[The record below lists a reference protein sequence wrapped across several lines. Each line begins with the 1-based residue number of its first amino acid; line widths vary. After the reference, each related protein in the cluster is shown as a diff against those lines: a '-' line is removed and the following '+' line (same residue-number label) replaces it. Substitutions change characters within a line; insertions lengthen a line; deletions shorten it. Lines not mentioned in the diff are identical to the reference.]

1 MSDLKYTDATPDS
14 DEREAVD
21 YLVSDPPVRRESERW
36 VISGLGRTRDTRHL
50 LLPGLH
56 QLQNVKGWISPGG
69 LNYLAETLQI
79 PAAEAYGVASF
90 YDLFQLEEPEDGP
103 LHHVCVD
110 PVCANRGSGSYIEE
124 LRSEGHRVHES
135 PCLGQCERPPASFVQ
150 MTGAENQDLT
160 STTNV
165 DPQFFSGATSRLLR
179 RFRTNTPTRLES
191 YKEQGGYEA
200 LKSAIELGGTR
211 VIEMLLDS
219 GLTGRGGA
227 AFPTGVK
234 WQSVANHQSAPKYV
248 VANADESEPGTF
260 KDRMILENDPFALIE
275 AMTIAGIST
284 GCEKGWIYIRGE
296 YTTAADRLARAI
308 AQAYSAQLLGEAIA
322 GSSASFDLEIRQGA
336 GAYICG
342 EETSLFNSIEGF
354 RGEPRS
360 KPPYPT
366 DIGLFGQPTIVNNP
380 ETFLN
385 VLEILNYGVDHYR
398 SAGTPDSP
406 GTKLFCLSGDIAR
419 PGLYEADFGI
429 TLRELLSNAGGVDGV
444 LQTVLLGG
452 AAGCFV
458 SPEQLDVP
466 LTFEDT
472 KSHDLTLGSG
482 AVMVFS
488 TEVSVRDVLSR
499 LAQFFRDESCGQCVP
514 CRIGTVRQHE
524 VLLQIGEGK
533 ADVENVAL
541 LEDIA
546 TVMTDASICGL
557 GQTAA
562 SAVRSALTLGL
573 LDESRP

>member
-1 MSDLKYTDATPDS
+1 MSDLKYTASSPDS
-14 DEREAVD
+14 DERAVVD
-21 YLVSDPPVRRESERW
+21 NFVNDPPVKHEGDRW
-36 VISGLGRTRDTRHL
+36 VISGFSRARETRHL

-56 QLQNVKGWISPGG
+56 LLQNVKGWISPGG
-69 LNYLAETLQI
+69 LNYLAEALQV

-90 YDLFQLEEPEDGP
+90 YELFQLEEPEDGP

-110 PVCANRGSGSYIEE
+110 PVCAIGGSASYIEE
-124 LRSEGHRVHES
+124 LRADGQRVHES
-135 PCLGQCERPPASFVQ
+135 PCLGQCERPPAAFVQ
-150 MTGAENQDLT
+150 IKGQENQDLT
-160 STTNV
+160 AATN
-165 DPQFFSGATSRLLR
+165 DGAQFHANDRNRLLR
-179 RFRTNTPTRLES
+179 RFGHETPTHLDS

-200 LKSAIELGGTR
+200 LKLAIELGGPR
-211 VIEMLLDS
+211 VIEMLSES

-234 WQSVANHQSAPKYV
+234 WHSVAAHQTSPKYV

-275 AMTIAGIST
+275 AMTIAGLST

-296 YTTAADRLARAI
+296 YTTASDRLTAAI
-308 AQAYSAQLLGEAIA
+308 SEAYAAQLLGKAIA
-322 GSSASFDLEIRQGA
+322 GSPATFDLEIRQGA

-366 DIGLFGQPTIVNNP
+366 DSGLFGRPTIVNNP

-385 VLEILNYGVDHYR
+385 VLEILNYGVEHYR

-419 PGLYEADFGI
+419 PGLYEGQFGI
-429 TLRELLSNAGGVDGV
+429 TLRELLSNAGGVDGD

-452 AAGCFV
+452 AAGSFV
-458 SPEQLDVP
+458 SPRQLDLP

-472 KSHDLTLGSG
+472 KAHGLTLGSG

-488 TEVSVRDVLSR
+488 TRVKIADVLVR

-524 VLLQIGEGK
+524 ALLQIGLGQPNK
-533 ADVENVAL
+533 KNVSL
-541 LEDIA
+541 LGDIA

-562 SAVRSALTLGL
+562 TAVQSAIALGL
-573 LDESRP
+573 LDEHRT